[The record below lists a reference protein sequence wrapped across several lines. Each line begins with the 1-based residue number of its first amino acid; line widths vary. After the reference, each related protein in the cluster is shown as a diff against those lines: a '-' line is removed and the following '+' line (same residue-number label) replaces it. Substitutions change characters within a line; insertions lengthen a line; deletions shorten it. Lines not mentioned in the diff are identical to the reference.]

1 MVVFSQDMS
10 CVHLATGRNY
20 FEDMNVAD
28 IEFFWRQSDELP
40 SIGTIVVI
48 AHDKESLRWAYLPEN
63 ATREEIE
70 SAFSR
75 GYRWFG
81 PAVCRATIM
90 ADGKVIDQWR
100 FTVEPFV
107 HELT

>member
-1 MVVFSQDMS
+1 MVIFGQDTS
-10 CVHLATGRNY
+10 RVRLRTGRNY

-28 IEFFWRQSDELP
+28 IEFLWRQSNELP
-40 SIGTIVVI
+40 LIGTIVVI
-48 AHDKESLRWAYLPEN
+48 AHDKAPLRWAYLPEN
-63 ATREEIE
+63 ATREEME

-81 PAVCRATIM
+81 PAVCQATIM